1 MTIEVIVL
9 AAGRGTR
16 MASSRPKVLH
26 TLGGRSLLDHVLNTA
41 QALDPSQIH
50 VVVGPENESLAEAQT
65 RAALIW
71 HIQKERLGTGHAV
84 EVAMCA
90 VHEPATV
97 LVLYADMPLVRV
109 DTLRA
114 LCAQAQD
121 DRVVMLTARPDV
133 VDGFGRIIRDKTG
146 AVTGIVEE
154 ADATAKQRAIG
165 EVNTGILVAPARRLG
180 RWLAQVENGNEQG
193 ERYLTDVVAMA
204 VADEVD
210 VVAHA
215 VADLD
220 ESLGVNDKAQL
231 AAAERALQRRQAHQL
246 MQAGLTLRDP
256 ARFDLRGQVVFGS
269 DCVIDINVVLG
280 GCVELGDRVTIGPN
294 CQVSNAR
301 IEDDVVVHSN
311 CVIDDAKVGAGAR
324 IGPFARLRPGA
335 ELAANVHIG
344 NFVEI
349 KKSQIGAD
357 TKVNHLAYIGDSDIG
372 DAVNIGAGVITC
384 NYDGV
389 GKYKTVV
396 GDGAFIGSNT
406 QLVAPVT
413 IGAGATIGAGSTIRQ
428 DAPSGKL
435 TLTPGRQKTVS
446 RWRRRR
452 DDSQ

>member
-50 VVVGPENESLAEAQT
+50 VVVGPENEALAEAKT
-65 RAALIW
+65 RGTLVW
-71 HIQKERLGTGHAV
+71 HIQEERLGTGHAV
-84 EVAMCA
+84 ELAMCA

-114 LCAQAQD
+114 LCERAQNN
-121 DRVVMLTARPDV
+121 RVVMLTACLNA
-133 VDGFGRIIRDKTG
+133 VDGFGRIIRDNTG

-154 ADATAKQRAIG
+154 ADATAKQRAIR
-165 EVNTGILVAPARRLG
+165 EVNTGILVAPAKRLG
-180 RWLAQVENGNEQG
+180 QWLPEIGNDNQQG

-204 VADEVD
+204 VADGVD
-210 VVAHA
+210 VVAQA
-215 VADLD
+215 VVDPD

-256 ARFDLRGQVVFGS
+256 ARFDLRGQVVFGD
-269 DCVIDINVVLG
+269 DCVIDINVVLEG
-280 GCVELGDRVTIGPN
+280 LVELGDRVTIGPH
-294 CQVSNAR
+294 CQVRNAR
-301 IEDDVVVHSN
+301 LGNDVVVYSN
-311 CVIDDAKVGAGAR
+311 CVLDDVKVGASAQ

-335 ELAANVHIG
+335 ELAANVHLG

-349 KKSQIGAD
+349 KKSLIGAD

-389 GKYKTVV
+389 GKHKTVV
-396 GDGAFIGSNT
+396 GDGAFIGANT

-413 IGAGATIGAGSTIRQ
+413 VGAGATIGAGSTIRQ